1 MDLPLGTPLR
11 EGLKTG
17 ESDLLQII
25 NNMNEKAFSGYI
37 ICTLENQK
45 GMEQGILL
53 FKKGAIA
60 GSYYEFTTHGVQ
72 VSGDSAV
79 RLVFNSFLASKG
91 IIDINSL
98 TTQQIDL
105 ITAFQEKILIS
116 EKIDARKLEKI
127 FPKAFNPQMIFQYVK
142 PEQDE
147 TTRFEIF
154 KRTGLVGVE
163 EK

>member
-45 GMEQGILL
+45 GMEQGVLL
-53 FKKGAIA
+53 FKKGSIA
-60 GSYYEFTTHGVQ
+60 GAYYEFTTHGVQ

-105 ITAFQEKILIS
+105 ITAFQEKILVTDA
-116 EKIDARKLEKI
+116 IDTKKLNKLYPKEYNYELARE
-127 FPKAFNPQMIFQYVK
+127 YVK
-142 PEQDE
+142 TQADE
-147 TTRFEIF
+147 STRLDLF
-154 KRTGLVGVE
+154 RQRGLLGVE
-163 EK
+163 